1 MIINS
6 LLSGEGGIDAL
17 KEDNPILES
26 SLDLLN
32 LCSGQFGSSAAE
44 SGGFGGTAPDSG
56 GSGGRV
62 TVQDISFNLASSP
75 DLHGQCALL
84 INLQLKFLKG
94 LCVIREIMEIYILI

>member
-1 MIINS
+1 
-6 LLSGEGGIDAL
+6 
-17 KEDNPILES
+17 
-26 SLDLLN
+26 LLN

-75 DLHGQCALL
+75 DLHGQFVLL
-84 INLQLKFLKG
+84 MNLQLKVLEQI
-94 LCVIREIMEIYILI
+94 LCIIREIMEIY